1 MKLYPILLFFLLAA
15 TAQCTAQLPSSRPMQ
30 SFISPGVQKKVV
42 DKKPA
47 RQIATSQI
55 QSGLNSNKSMQQLT
69 FRAKPPVNT
78 SVSHPNEKLQPVQ
91 VKKQLPSN
99 NITTYKRRKIK
110 HN

>member
-1 MKLYPILLFFLLAA
+1 MKLYPILSFFLLAA

-69 FRAKPPVNT
+69 LRAKPANT
-78 SVSHPNEKLQPVQ
+78 SVSHPNEKLQPAQ